1 MKITIYA
8 GNTRP
13 EPAAI
18 AELIKHIPEESKVV
32 IVQATPRRA
41 IDLRACQ
48 RPGHLEYVANCDD
61 KVFLFLSQPGLC
73 GPITVKVTT

>member
-8 GNTRP
+8 GKTKP

-18 AELIKHIPEESKVV
+18 AELVKYIPEEAKVV
-32 IVQATPRRA
+32 TIQAAPRRA

-61 KVFLFLSQPGLC
+61 KVFLFLSQPSPC